1 MSFGLSS
8 EGSWSSSGSEPSSRR
23 SDNDDE
29 DDELLNAVQEIQ
41 SPPRPSRIDYESYT
55 ALVRNIDKGDNLIA
69 KKILATRACEPEP
82 GSESSTTTRW
92 PLQPGQLGEFNEV
105 ESLEDSILAFASS
118 YIRQNR
124 LIRPRQE
131 AFSTTVDLDSTD
143 LDELDER
150 IPAFLPNMM
159 DQIDSLLDGLAVMR
173 PEGSSR
179 KRKQMRPMGWE
190 SVISAGMLSEIDP
203 R

>member
-8 EGSWSSSGSEPSSRR
+8 EGSWSSSGSDTSTRR
-23 SDNDDE
+23 SDHDG

-41 SPPRPSRIDYESYT
+41 SPPRPSKIDYESYT
-55 ALVRNIDKGDNLIA
+55 ALVRIIDKGDNLIA
-69 KKILATRACEPEP
+69 KKILATRASELEPN
-82 GSESSTTTRW
+82 SESSTTTRW
-92 PLQPGQLGEFNEV
+92 PLQAGQLGEFNEV
-105 ESLEDSILAFASS
+105 EYLGDSILAFASS

-124 LIRPRQE
+124 LILPRQE
-131 AFSTTVDLDSTD
+131 SFSSRTDLESMD

-159 DQIDSLLDGLAVMR
+159 DQIDTLLDGLSAMR

-190 SVISAGMLSEIDP
+190 SVVSAGLLSEIDP